1 MLSKLNEWNDRFRFD
16 AEFMKKEYLQI
27 EANLESK
34 PYKRLVELDCK
45 ILHPSEIKRDYL
57 EEGEWFFRTQNL
69 RPLKIEDSNNV
80 FISATDAK
88 KLSKNLIKIGD
99 VLITRTGANFGQTA
113 IYNKSKKAL
122 ASSHVFIVR
131 NSFFNQSYL
140 AVFLNTKFGRKM
152 IDKGMYGGSQ
162 PEIAPYYIF
171 NIPIP
176 IFSQKFQEKIEK
188 ILQDSESAITNSYN
202 IYTQAE
208 ALLLKSL
215 GLDNSPLEGE
225 SKQSLIA
232 SVGGQ
237 NLKTNSDFNSLASF
251 SDPSP
256 NAKRSTLPQG
266 EGDDTSDLITLPLR
280 EGRFATQNGE
290 GSSFDVGNPDK
301 ADKLSNLSINQKS
314 FKESFRKTSRLDAEY
329 YQPKYEKIVEH
340 IKTQPYAKLSELV
353 IIKKSIEPGSDEY
366 SDDEEGLPFLRVAD
380 YNKFGITEPQK
391 RLRTSFVSE
400 NRDKLDALTPK
411 AETILFSKDGSV
423 GEAYCLREDSNF
435 ITSGAVLH
443 LTVRDKKKVLPD
455 YLTLALNSKLV
466 RMQAERDAGGSI
478 ILHWRVS
485 EIEEVLIPLIDPKT
499 QSQIS
504 SLIQES
510 FTLKAKSEK
519 LLEVA
524 KKAVEMAIEESEEK
538 AIKYLEKTDF

>member
-1 MLSKLNEWNDRFRFD
+1 M
-16 AEFMKKEYLQI
+16 
-27 EANLESK
+27 
-34 PYKRLVELDCK
+34 
-45 ILHPSEIKRDYL
+45 
-57 EEGEWFFRTQNL
+57 
-69 RPLKIEDSNNV
+69 
-80 FISATDAK
+80 
-88 KLSKNLIKIGD
+88 
-99 VLITRTGANFGQTA
+99 
-113 IYNKSKKAL
+113 
-122 ASSHVFIVR
+122 
-131 NSFFNQSYL
+131 
-140 AVFLNTKFGRKM
+140 
-152 IDKGMYGGSQ
+152 
-162 PEIAPYYIF
+162 
-171 NIPIP
+171 
-176 IFSQKFQEKIEK
+176 
-188 ILQDSESAITNSYN
+188 
-202 IYTQAE
+202 
-208 ALLLKSL
+208 
-215 GLDNSPLEGE
+215 
-225 SKQSLIA
+225 
-232 SVGGQ
+232 
-237 NLKTNSDFNSLASF
+237 
-251 SDPSP
+251 
-256 NAKRSTLPQG
+256 
-266 EGDDTSDLITLPLR
+266 
-280 EGRFATQNGE
+280 
-290 GSSFDVGNPDK
+290 
-301 ADKLSNLSINQKS
+301 
-314 FKESFRKTSRLDAEY
+314 
-329 YQPKYEKIVEH
+329 
-340 IKTQPYAKLSELV
+340 SELV

-510 FTLKAKSEK
+510 FILKAKSEK